1 VTFVLLRVLSLARPQ
16 DRMEKS
22 VVRDHHCTPVA
33 RHDRRHR
40 ARLDRGRLMPRFQMD
55 DSLYDDPAVS
65 RAGTAAFGLYA
76 RCGDYVARHLLD
88 GVVPSEIAAQYGTPE
103 WTRKLTDAGL
113 WEDVPGGHFMPRY
126 LKDNPS
132 RAKVEQEREAKA
144 ERQRKWLE
152 KQRNPSSE
160 PRRVSRRSSRQ
171 SDGTSRD
178 ASGDS
183 PLPPSL
189 TGRKGPAPARRGAGA
204 APEHPLMLATD
215 QHPFDPDKSGLT
227 CAVCGLQALNQRHDQ
242 AVSA

>member
-1 VTFVLLRVLSLARPQ
+1 
-16 DRMEKS
+16 
-22 VVRDHHCTPVA
+22 
-33 RHDRRHR
+33 
-40 ARLDRGRLMPRFQMD
+40 MPRFQMD

-103 WTRKLTDAGL
+103 WIRKLTDVGL

-132 RAKVEQEREAKA
+132 RAKVEKEREDKA

-160 PRRVSRRSSRQ
+160 PRRVSRRSSRA
-171 SDGTSRD
+171 SNGPSRD

-189 TGRKGPAPARRGAGA
+189 TGRKGAAPAKRGGGA
-204 APEHPLMLATD
+204 APEHPLMLAAD
-215 QHPFDPDKSGLT
+215 EHPFKPDGSGES
-227 CAVCGLQALNQRHDQ
+227 CVICGTNIKNARHDQ
-242 AVSA
+242 AASA

>member
-1 VTFVLLRVLSLARPQ
+1 
-16 DRMEKS
+16 
-22 VVRDHHCTPVA
+22 
-33 RHDRRHR
+33 
-40 ARLDRGRLMPRFQMD
+40 MPRFQMD

-88 GVVPSEIAAQYGTPE
+88 GFVPSEIAVQYGTPE

-132 RAKVEQEREAKA
+132 RAKVEKEREDKA

-160 PRRVSRRSSRQ
+160 SRRVSRRSSRQ
-171 SDGTSRD
+171 SDGALRDASRD
-178 ASGDS
+178 A

-189 TGRKGPAPARRGAGA
+189 TGRKGRVPADRGDGD
-204 APEHPLMLATD
+204 APGHPLMVIAD
-215 QHPFDPDKSGLT
+215 QHPFEPDKSGES
-227 CAVCGLQALNQRHDQ
+227 CAVCGLKSGNKRHDQ
-242 AVSA
+242 AASA